1 MAPLKL
7 LALFRLIAVA
17 FLTFV
22 ALWILSALAVFV
34 FAVRDNARPADAIV
48 VLGAAQYDGRPSP
61 VLKARID
68 HALSLFN
75 RKLAPRLI
83 VTGGRGEGD
92 TTSEAAVA
100 RNYAL
105 RRGVPDSAILLES
118 AGRTTEESIRGVAA
132 ILDARDLN
140 SALLVSDPAH
150 MFRLWVL
157 AYRFGITPYT
167 SPTRTSSMNPNWR
180 VRWRYMFQ
188 ESMKA
193 PAALFLEES
202 VAAKLL
208 PPVRKIIPDEISP

>member
-1 MAPLKL
+1 MVSKL
-7 LALFRLIAVA
+7 IIFLRLIFAIV
-17 FLTFV
+17 LTF
-22 ALWILSALAVFV
+22 AGLWLVSALAVFI
-34 FAVRDNARPADAIV
+34 FAARDNARRADAIV
-48 VLGAAQYDGRPSP
+48 VLGAAQYDGKPSP

-68 HALSLFN
+68 HALDLFN

-100 RNYAL
+100 RIYAL
-105 RRGVPDSAILLES
+105 RRGVPDSAILLEAS
-118 AGRTTEESIRGVAA
+118 GRTTEESIRAVAS
-132 ILDARDLN
+132 ILETRDLN
-140 SALLVSDPAH
+140 SAVLVSDPAH

-157 AYRFGITPYT
+157 AHRFGVTPYT
-167 SPTRTSSMNPNWR
+167 SPTKTSPMHPNRR

-188 ESMKA
+188 ESLKA

-202 VAAKLL
+202 VATKLR

>member
-1 MAPLKL
+1 M
-7 LALFRLIAVA
+7 VVV
-17 FLTFV
+17 LTFI
-22 ALWILSALAVFV
+22 ALWIVSALAVFV
-34 FAVRDNARPADAIV
+34 FATRDNARSADAIV

-68 HALSLFN
+68 HALVLFN

-100 RNYAL
+100 RNYAM
-105 RRGVPDSAILLES
+105 RRGVADSAILLES
-118 AGRTTEESIRGVAA
+118 EGRTTEESIRGVAA
-132 ILDARDLN
+132 ILEARDLN
-140 SALLVSDPAH
+140 SAVLVSDPAH
-150 MFRLWVL
+150 MFRLWML
-157 AYRFGITPYT
+157 ANRFGITPYT
-167 SPTRTSSMNPNWR
+167 SPTQTSPMTQNRR

-202 VAAKLL
+202 VAARLL
-208 PPVRKIIPDEISP
+208 PPVRRIIPDEISP

>member
-1 MAPLKL
+1 VASKL
-7 LALFRLIAVA
+7 LLLFRLAIVVV
-17 FLTFV
+17 LTF
-22 ALWILSALAVFV
+22 AGLWIVSVLAVFT
-34 FAVRDNARPADAIV
+34 FAARDSAHRADAIV

-68 HALSLFN
+68 HALDLFD
-75 RKLAPRLI
+75 RRLAPRLI

-118 AGRTTEESIRGVAA
+118 TGRTTEESIRGVAS
-132 ILDARDLN
+132 ILEARDLN
-140 SALLVSDPAH
+140 SAVLVSDPAH

-157 AYRFGITPYT
+157 AHRFGFTPHT
-167 SPTRTSSMNPNWR
+167 SPTRTSPMHPNRR

-188 ESMKA
+188 ESLKA

-202 VAAKLL
+202 VATKLL
-208 PPVRKIIPDEISP
+208 PPVRKIIPEEIAP

>member
-1 MAPLKL
+1 MALKL
-7 LALFRLIAVA
+7 LVLFRLAIVV

-22 ALWILSALAVFV
+22 ALWIVAALAVFV
-34 FAVRDNARPADAIV
+34 FAARDNARPADAIV

-68 HALSLFN
+68 HALDLFN

-83 VTGGRGEGD
+83 VTGGQGEGD

-118 AGRTTEESIRGVAA
+118 TGRTTEESIRGVAA
-132 ILDARDLN
+132 ILEARDLN

-157 AYRFGITPYT
+157 ANRFGVTPYT
-167 SPTRTSSMNPNWR
+167 SPTRTSPMNPNWR
-180 VRWRYMFQ
+180 ARWRYMFQ
-188 ESMKA
+188 ESLKA

-208 PPVRKIIPDEISP
+208 PPVRKIIPDEIAP

>member
-1 MAPLKL
+1 MTSKL
-7 LALFRLIAVA
+7 LILLRLAVA
-17 FLTFV
+17 IVLTFA
-22 ALWILSALAVFV
+22 ALWAVSALAVFI
-34 FAVRDNARPADAIV
+34 FAARDNARRADAIV

-118 AGRTTEESIRGVAA
+118 SGRTTEESIRAVAS
-132 ILDARDLN
+132 ILESRDLN
-140 SALLVSDPAH
+140 SAVLVSDPAH

-157 AYRFGITPYT
+157 AHRFGVTPYT
-167 SPTRTSSMNPNWR
+167 SPAKTSPALNR
-180 VRWRYMFQ
+180 RARFRYMFQ
-188 ESMKA
+188 ESLKA
-193 PAALFLEES
+193 PAALFLEEA
-202 VAAKLL
+202 VATKLL
-208 PPVRKIIPDEISP
+208 PPVRRIIPDEIAP

>member
-1 MAPLKL
+1 MRLLKL
-7 LALFRLIAVA
+7 LILFRLVAVV
-17 FLTFV
+17 FLTIV
-22 ALWILSALAVFV
+22 ALWIVSAVAVFV
-34 FAVRDNARPADAIV
+34 FAIRDSARPADAIV

-68 HALSLFN
+68 HALNLFN

-118 AGRTTEESIRGVAA
+118 SGRTTEESIRAVAS
-132 ILDARDLN
+132 ILEARDLN
-140 SALLVSDPAH
+140 SAVLVSDPAH

-157 AYRFGITPYT
+157 AHRFGVTPYT
-167 SPTRTSSMNPNWR
+167 SPAQTSPALNR
-180 VRWRYMFQ
+180 GARWRYMFQ
-188 ESMKA
+188 ESLKA

>member
-1 MAPLKL
+1 MASKL
-7 LALFRLIAVA
+7 LIFFRLARAIV
-17 FLTFV
+17 LTF
-22 ALWILSALAVFV
+22 AGLWVLSALAVFI
-34 FAVRDNARPADAIV
+34 FAARDNARRADAIV

-61 VLKARID
+61 VLRARID

-118 AGRTTEESIRGVAA
+118 SGRTTEESIRAVAS
-132 ILDARDLN
+132 ILESRDLN
-140 SALLVSDPAH
+140 SAVLVSDPAH
-150 MFRLWVL
+150 MFRLWIL
-157 AYRFGITPYT
+157 AHRFGVTPYT
-167 SPTRTSSMNPNWR
+167 SPTQTSPALNR
-180 VRWRYMFQ
+180 RARLRYMFQ
-188 ESMKA
+188 ESLKA
-193 PAALFLEES
+193 PAALFLEEA
-202 VAAKLL
+202 VATKLL

>member
-1 MAPLKL
+1 MAAKL
-7 LALFRLIAVA
+7 LVFFRLFVAVV
-17 FLTFV
+17 LTF
-22 ALWILSALAVFV
+22 AGLWILSAVAVFI
-34 FAVRDNARPADAIV
+34 FAAQDNARPAHAIV

-61 VLKARID
+61 VLKSRID
-68 HALSLFN
+68 HALALFE

-105 RRGVPDSAILLES
+105 ARGVPDSAILLES
-118 AGRTTEESIRGVAA
+118 TGRTTEESIRGVAK
-132 ILDARDLN
+132 ILEARDLN
-140 SALLVSDPAH
+140 SAVLVSDPAH

-157 AYRFGITPYT
+157 AHRFGVTPYT
-167 SPTRTSSMNPNWR
+167 SPTRTSPMDPNRR

>member
-1 MAPLKL
+1 MASKL
-7 LALFRLIAVA
+7 LILFRLALAIV
-17 FLTFV
+17 LTF
-22 ALWILSALAVFV
+22 AGLWVLSVLAVFI
-34 FAVRDNARPADAIV
+34 FAARDNARRADAIV

-68 HALSLFN
+68 HALSLFD

-105 RRGVPDSAILLES
+105 RRGVPDSAILLEAS
-118 AGRTTEESIRGVAA
+118 GRTTEESIRAVAS
-132 ILDARDLN
+132 ILESRDLN
-140 SALLVSDPAH
+140 SAVLVSDPAH

-157 AYRFGITPYT
+157 AYRFGVTPYT
-167 SPTRTSSMNPNWR
+167 SPTQGPALSRR
-180 VRWRYMFQ
+180 ARFRYMFQ
-188 ESMKA
+188 ESLKA

-202 VAAKLL
+202 VATKLL

>member
-1 MAPLKL
+1 MISKL
-7 LALFRLIAVA
+7 LILFRLAFAVV
-17 FLTFV
+17 LTF
-22 ALWILSALAVFV
+22 AGLWVVSALAVFV
-34 FAVRDNARPADAIV
+34 FATRDNARPGDAIV
-48 VLGAAQYDGRPSP
+48 VLGAAQYDGKPSP

-68 HALSLFN
+68 HALDLFA

-100 RNYAL
+100 RIYAL
-105 RRGVPDSAILLES
+105 RRGVPDSAILLE
-118 AGRTTEESIRGVAA
+118 ATGRTTEESIRGVAA
-132 ILDARDLN
+132 ILEARDLN
-140 SALLVSDPAH
+140 SAVLVSDPAH

-157 AYRFGITPYT
+157 AHRFGVTPYT
-167 SPTRTSSMNPNWR
+167 SPTQTSPMEPNRR

-208 PPVRKIIPDEISP
+208 PPVRRIIPDEISP

>member
-1 MAPLKL
+1 VTSKL
-7 LALFRLIAVA
+7 LIFVRLIVA
-17 FLTFV
+17 IILTFT
-22 ALWILSALAVFV
+22 ALWIISALAVFA

-61 VLKARID
+61 VLKSRID
-68 HALSLFN
+68 HALKLFD

-100 RNYAL
+100 RVYAL

-118 AGRTTEESIRGVAA
+118 TGRTTEESIRGVAA
-132 ILDARDLN
+132 ILEARDLTT
-140 SALLVSDPAH
+140 AVMVSDPAH

-157 AYRFGITPYT
+157 AHRFGVTPYT
-167 SPTRTSSMNPNWR
+167 SPTQSTTINPSR
-180 VRWRYMFQ
+180 RARLRYMFQ
-188 ESMKA
+188 ESLKA

-208 PPVRKIIPDEISP
+208 PPVRKLIPDEIAP

>member
-1 MAPLKL
+1 MTSKL
-7 LALFRLIAVA
+7 LIFVRLIAAIV
-17 FLTFV
+17 LTFT
-22 ALWILSALAVFV
+22 ALWIISALAVFA

-61 VLKARID
+61 VLKSRID
-68 HALSLFN
+68 HALKLFE

-100 RNYAL
+100 RIYAL

-118 AGRTTEESIRGVAA
+118 TGRTTEESIRGVAA
-132 ILDARDLN
+132 ILEARDLTT
-140 SALLVSDPAH
+140 AVMVSDPAH

-157 AYRFGITPYT
+157 AHRFGVTPYT
-167 SPTRTSSMNPNWR
+167 SPTQSTTINPSR
-180 VRWRYMFQ
+180 RARLRYMFQ
-188 ESMKA
+188 ESLKA

-208 PPVRKIIPDEISP
+208 PPVRKLIPDEIAP

>member
-1 MAPLKL
+1 
-7 LALFRLIAVA
+7 VV

-22 ALWILSALAVFV
+22 ALWIASALAVFV
-34 FAVRDNARPADAIV
+34 FAARDNARPADAIV

-68 HALSLFN
+68 HALTLFN

-100 RNYAL
+100 RNYAM
-105 RRGVPDSAILLES
+105 RRGVADSAILLES

-132 ILDARDLN
+132 ILEARDLS
-140 SALLVSDPAH
+140 SAVLVSDPAH

-157 AYRFGITPYT
+157 ANRFGITPHT
-167 SPTRTSSMNPNWR
+167 SPAQTRPMTQNR
-180 VRWRYMFQ
+180 RARWRYMFQ

-202 VAAKLL
+202 VAARLL
-208 PPVRKIIPDEISP
+208 PPVRRIIPDEISP

>member
-1 MAPLKL
+1 MASKL
-7 LALFRLIAVA
+7 LIFFRLAVAIVLTIAV
-17 FLTFV
+17 
-22 ALWILSALAVFV
+22 LWIASALAVFV
-34 FAVRDNARPADAIV
+34 FAARDHARRADAIV

-68 HALSLFN
+68 HALALFN

-105 RRGVPDSAILLES
+105 RRGVPDSAILLE
-118 AGRTTEESIRGVAA
+118 ATGRTTEESIRAVAS
-132 ILDARDLN
+132 ILEARDLN
-140 SALLVSDPAH
+140 SAVLVSDPAH

-157 AYRFGITPYT
+157 AHRFGVTPYT
-167 SPTRTSSMNPNWR
+167 SPTRTRSGNANR
-180 VRWRYMFQ
+180 RAHWRYMFQ
-188 ESMKA
+188 ESLKA

-202 VAAKLL
+202 VATKLL
-208 PPVRKIIPDEISP
+208 PPVRKIIPDEIAP

>member
-1 MAPLKL
+1 MV
-7 LALFRLIAVA
+7 AVA
-17 FLTFV
+17 LTF
-22 ALWILSALAVFV
+22 AGLWILSALLV
-34 FAVRDNARPADAIV
+34 FAFAARDSARPADAIV

-68 HALSLFN
+68 HALKLFE

-83 VTGGRGEGD
+83 VTGGKGQGD

-118 AGRTTEESIRGVAA
+118 SGRTTEESIRAVAK
-132 ILDARDLN
+132 ILEARDLS
-140 SALLVSDPAH
+140 SAVLVSDPAH

-157 AYRFGITPYT
+157 AHRFGVTPYT
-167 SPTRTSSMNPNWR
+167 SPTQTSPMHPNRR
-180 VRWRYMFQ
+180 VRLRYMFQ
-188 ESMKA
+188 ESLKA

-202 VAAKLL
+202 VAAKFL
-208 PPVRKIIPDEISP
+208 PPVRSIIPEELEP

>member
-1 MAPLKL
+1 MALKL
-7 LALFRLIAVA
+7 LVLFRLAIVV

-22 ALWILSALAVFV
+22 ALWIVAALAVFV
-34 FAVRDNARPADAIV
+34 FAARDNARPADAIV

-68 HALSLFN
+68 HALDLFN

-83 VTGGRGEGD
+83 VTGGQGEGD

-118 AGRTTEESIRGVAA
+118 TGRTTEESIRGVAS
-132 ILDARDLN
+132 ILEARDLN
-140 SALLVSDPAH
+140 SAVLVSDPAH

-157 AYRFGITPYT
+157 AHRFGVTPYT
-167 SPTRTSSMNPNWR
+167 SPTRTSPMHPNRR

-188 ESMKA
+188 ESLKA

-208 PPVRKIIPDEISP
+208 PQSR

>member
-1 MAPLKL
+1 MALKL
-7 LALFRLIAVA
+7 LVLFRLAIVV

-22 ALWILSALAVFV
+22 ALWIVAALAVFV
-34 FAVRDNARPADAIV
+34 FAARDNARPADAIV

-68 HALSLFN
+68 HALDLFN

-83 VTGGRGEGD
+83 VTGGQGEGD

-118 AGRTTEESIRGVAA
+118 TGRTTEESIRGVAA
-132 ILDARDLN
+132 ILEARDLN

-157 AYRFGITPYT
+157 ANRFGVTPYT
-167 SPTRTSSMNPNWR
+167 SPTRTSPMNPNWR

-188 ESMKA
+188 ESLKA

-208 PPVRKIIPDEISP
+208 PPVRKIIPDEIAP

>member
-1 MAPLKL
+1 MASKL
-7 LALFRLIAVA
+7 LVLFRLAVA
-17 FLTFV
+17 IALTF
-22 ALWILSALAVFV
+22 AGLWIASALAVFV
-34 FAVRDNARPADAIV
+34 FAARDNARRADAIV

-68 HALSLFN
+68 HALALFN

-118 AGRTTEESIRGVAA
+118 TGRTTEESIRGVAS
-132 ILDARDLN
+132 ILEARDLN
-140 SALLVSDPAH
+140 SAVLVSDPAH

-157 AYRFGITPYT
+157 AHRFGVTPYT
-167 SPTRTSSMNPNWR
+167 SPTRTSPLHPNRR

-188 ESMKA
+188 ESLKA

-208 PPVRKIIPDEISP
+208 PPVRRIIPDEISP

>member
-1 MAPLKL
+1 MASKL
-7 LALFRLIAVA
+7 LVLFRLAAVVL
-17 FLTFV
+17 LTFV
-22 ALWILSALAVFV
+22 ALWIISALAVFV
-34 FAVRDNARPADAIV
+34 FAMRDNARPADAIV

-68 HALSLFN
+68 HALKLFN

-132 ILDARDLN
+132 ILDSRDLS
-140 SALLVSDPAH
+140 SAVLVSDPAH

-157 AYRFGITPYT
+157 GYRFGITPYT
-167 SPTRTSSMNPNWR
+167 SPARTSPMSPNR
-180 VRWRYMFQ
+180 RARWRYMFQ

-202 VAAKLL
+202 VATKLL

>member
-1 MAPLKL
+1 MASKL
-7 LALFRLIAVA
+7 RIFFRLA
-17 FLTFV
+17 FAIVLTF
-22 ALWILSALAVFV
+22 AGLWVLSALAVFI
-34 FAVRDNARPADAIV
+34 FAARDDAQRADAIV

-105 RRGVPDSAILLES
+105 RRGVPDSAILLEAS
-118 AGRTTEESIRGVAA
+118 GRTTEESIRAVAS
-132 ILDARDLN
+132 ILESRDLN
-140 SALLVSDPAH
+140 SAVLVSDPAH

-157 AYRFGITPYT
+157 AHRFGVTPYT
-167 SPTRTSSMNPNWR
+167 SPTHTSPALNR
-180 VRWRYMFQ
+180 RARFRYMFQ
-188 ESMKA
+188 ESLKA

-202 VAAKLL
+202 VATKLL
-208 PPVRKIIPDEISP
+208 PPVRKIIPDEIAP

>member
-1 MAPLKL
+1 MASKL
-7 LALFRLIAVA
+7 LIFFRLAVA
-17 FLTFV
+17 IVLTF
-22 ALWILSALAVFV
+22 AGLWVLSALAVFI
-34 FAVRDNARPADAIV
+34 FAARDNARRADAIV

-105 RRGVPDSAILLES
+105 RRGVPDSAILLEAS
-118 AGRTTEESIRGVAA
+118 GRTTEESIRAVAS
-132 ILDARDLN
+132 ILESRDLH
-140 SALLVSDPAH
+140 SAVLVSDPAH

-157 AYRFGITPYT
+157 AHRFGVTPYT
-167 SPTRTSSMNPNWR
+167 SPTQTSPALNR
-180 VRWRYMFQ
+180 RARFRYMFQ
-188 ESMKA
+188 ESLKA

-202 VAAKLL
+202 VATKLL

>member
-1 MAPLKL
+1 MRLLKL
-7 LALFRLIAVA
+7 LILFRLVAVV
-17 FLTFV
+17 FLTIV
-22 ALWILSALAVFV
+22 ALWIVSAVAVFV
-34 FAVRDNARPADAIV
+34 FAIRDSARPADAIV

-68 HALSLFN
+68 HALNLFN

-105 RRGVPDSAILLES
+105 RRGVPDNAILLES
-118 AGRTTEESIRGVAA
+118 SGRTTEESIRAVAS
-132 ILDARDLN
+132 ILEVRDLN
-140 SALLVSDPAH
+140 SAVLVSDPAH

-157 AYRFGITPYT
+157 AHRFGVTPYT
-167 SPTRTSSMNPNWR
+167 SPAQTSPALNR
-180 VRWRYMFQ
+180 RARWRYMFQ
-188 ESMKA
+188 ESLKA

>member
-1 MAPLKL
+1 VASKL
-7 LALFRLIAVA
+7 LILFRLAAVV

-22 ALWILSALAVFV
+22 ALWIVSALAVFV
-34 FAVRDNARPADAIV
+34 FAARDNARPADAIV

-61 VLKARID
+61 VLKTRID
-68 HALSLFN
+68 HALTLFN

-100 RNYAL
+100 RNYAM
-105 RRGVPDSAILLES
+105 RRGVADSAILLES

-132 ILDARDLN
+132 ILEARDLS
-140 SALLVSDPAH
+140 SAVLVSDPAH

-157 AYRFGITPYT
+157 ANRFGITPHT
-167 SPTRTSSMNPNWR
+167 SPAQTSPMTQNRR

-202 VAAKLL
+202 VAARLL
-208 PPVRKIIPDEISP
+208 PPVRRIIPDEISP

>member
-1 MAPLKL
+1 MTSKL
-7 LALFRLIAVA
+7 VVFFRLVFAVV
-17 FLTFV
+17 LTF
-22 ALWILSALAVFV
+22 AGLWIASALAVFV
-34 FAVRDNARPADAIV
+34 FAARDNARPADAIV
-48 VLGAAQYDGRPSP
+48 VLGAAQYDGKPSP

-68 HALSLFN
+68 HALGLFR

-100 RNYAL
+100 RVYAL

-118 AGRTTEESIRGVAA
+118 TGRTTEESIRGVAA
-132 ILDARDLN
+132 ILEARDLN

-157 AYRFGITPYT
+157 AHRFGVTPYT
-167 SPTRTSSMNPNWR
+167 SPTQTSPMHPNRR

-208 PPVRKIIPDEISP
+208 PPVRRIIPDEISP

>member
-1 MAPLKL
+1 MRLLKL
-7 LALFRLIAVA
+7 LILFRLAAVV
-17 FLTFV
+17 FLTIV
-22 ALWILSALAVFV
+22 ALWIVSAVAVFA
-34 FAVRDNARPADAIV
+34 FAMRDTARPSDAIV

-68 HALSLFN
+68 HALKLFN

-118 AGRTTEESIRGVAA
+118 SGRTTEESIRGVAS
-132 ILDARDLN
+132 ILEERDLS
-140 SALLVSDPAH
+140 SAVLVSDPAH

-157 AYRFGITPYT
+157 AHRFGFTPHT
-167 SPTRTSSMNPNWR
+167 SPTRTSPKDPNRR

-188 ESMKA
+188 ESLKA

-202 VAAKLL
+202 VAVKLL

>member
-1 MAPLKL
+1 MA
-7 LALFRLIAVA
+7 IV
-17 FLTFV
+17 LTF
-22 ALWILSALAVFV
+22 AGLWILSALAVFI
-34 FAVRDNARPADAIV
+34 FAARDNARRADAVV

-61 VLKARID
+61 VLKSRID
-68 HALSLFN
+68 HALKLFN

-83 VTGGRGEGD
+83 VTGGKGEGD

-118 AGRTTEESIRGVAA
+118 SGRTTEESIRAVAA
-132 ILDARDLN
+132 ILDKRDLN
-140 SALLVSDPAH
+140 SAVLVSDPAH

-157 AYRFGITPYT
+157 AHRFGVTPYT
-167 SPTRTSSMNPNWR
+167 SPTQTSPTLNR
-180 VRWRYMFQ
+180 GARFRYMFR
-188 ESMKA
+188 ESLKA

-202 VAAKLL
+202 VASKLL

>member
-1 MAPLKL
+1 MASKL
-7 LALFRLIAVA
+7 LIFFRLALAIV
-17 FLTFV
+17 LTF
-22 ALWILSALAVFV
+22 AGLWVLSALAVFV
-34 FAVRDNARPADAIV
+34 FAGRDNARRADAIV

-100 RNYAL
+100 RNYVL
-105 RRGVPDSAILLES
+105 RRGVPDSAILLEAS
-118 AGRTTEESIRGVAA
+118 GRTTEESIRAVAS
-132 ILDARDLN
+132 ILESRDLN
-140 SALLVSDPAH
+140 SAVLVSDPAH

-157 AYRFGITPYT
+157 AHRFGVTPYT
-167 SPTRTSSMNPNWR
+167 SPAQTGPALNRR
-180 VRWRYMFQ
+180 ARFRYMFQ
-188 ESMKA
+188 ESLKA

-202 VAAKLL
+202 VATKLL
-208 PPVRKIIPDEISP
+208 PPVRKIIPDEIAP